1 MDEQKIV
8 WIYEKLFDS
17 ITDLFL
23 GTMFEVYDESEED
36 DFGDS
41 FIEIYGSVSNAVL
54 IILNNMPEDK
64 IEIVLSKYSK
74 MWIEKGKPKTRFNLR
89 SISNDYSKVLN
100 IVEDMNKNN
109 LMVP

>member
-1 MDEQKIV
+1 
-8 WIYEKLFDS
+8 
-17 ITDLFL
+17 
-23 GTMFEVYDESEED
+23 
-36 DFGDS
+36 
-41 FIEIYGSVSNAVL
+41 
-54 IILNNMPEDK
+54 MPEDK
-64 IEIVLSKYSK
+64 IELVLTKYSK

>member
-1 MDEQKIV
+1 MIKNMTKEELLNSLKHV
-8 WIYEKLFDS
+8 
-17 ITDLFL
+17 TD
-23 GTMFEVYDESEED
+23 MS
-36 DFGDS
+36 
-41 FIEIYGSVSNAVL
+41 
-54 IILNNMPEDK
+54 EDK
-64 IEIVLSKYSK
+64 IELVLAKYSK